1 MVKEDIISG
10 LKSKFDILI
19 GVEYMRVDNDTEL
32 DEKEKD
38 SRDQILGRMENEV
51 VEKLQI
57 VKKRIQ

>member
-38 SRDQILGRMENEV
+38 SRD
-51 VEKLQI
+51 
-57 VKKRIQ
+57 